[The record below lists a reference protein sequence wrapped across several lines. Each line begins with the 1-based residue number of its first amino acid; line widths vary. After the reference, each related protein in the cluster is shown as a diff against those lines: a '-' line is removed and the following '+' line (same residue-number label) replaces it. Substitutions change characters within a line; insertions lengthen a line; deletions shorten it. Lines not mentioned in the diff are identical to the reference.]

1 MGREPD
7 HCLFNCHVFGVA
19 IYSHF
24 YIRGAEMNI
33 TPTWENAVRIYKLI
47 IENAE
52 ADAKIRAEAWAD
64 LTRLAREMDQKNGG
78 DRNDH

>member
-1 MGREPD
+1 
-7 HCLFNCHVFGVA
+7 
-19 IYSHF
+19 
-24 YIRGAEMNI
+24 MNI

-52 ADAKIRAEAWAD
+52 VDAKIRAEAWAD

-78 DRNDH
+78 DHHDH